1 MSVTSRSAHTTLFGL
16 ELLVS
21 FLAITLASH
30 FRGGLVH
37 LKTVGPIS
45 PTASVTIDVTQ
56 RYGWRRS
63 YGHNTYCD
71 SSTIASGTI
80 IANVGSILCRVGC
93 FGSLNVGIYCT
104 DYSIVGDWSVGE
116 RTQRLSVP
124 YLPSSPV
131 MEASFASGAW
141 IHNLVVGG
149 GSSWEVRVRLNVN
162 ATLEKRTENASPE
175 TKTAPIVNLLY
186 GCNHTIT
193 IPVDDADG
201 DDVRMG

>member
-1 MSVTSRSAHTTLFGL
+1 ML
-16 ELLVS
+16 
-21 FLAITLASH
+21 
-30 FRGGLVH
+30 
-37 LKTVGPIS
+37 
-45 PTASVTIDVTQ
+45 
-56 RYGWRRS
+56 Y
-63 YGHNTYCD
+63 
-71 SSTIASGTI
+71 
-80 IANVGSILCRVGC
+80 
-93 FGSLNVGIYCT
+93 
-104 DYSIVGDWSVGE
+104 
-116 RTQRLSVP
+116 LS
-124 YLPSSPV
+124 SSPV

-175 TKTAPIVNLLY
+175 TKTAPIVNLLH